1 MLERKKRGVPMAH
14 PLSRLSGHLVH
25 GRDRAEAFAMSV
37 HRNADGRWF
46 AKWYDA
52 GKEKRKYF
60 GKDAVAQVAAQRY
73 DEKIKRDKGKIPTVP
88 GGLTVA
94 DVLQHYHTHHAVE
107 TSTGK
112 MDHYRITRVL
122 IPLMGGIHVEALTS
136 VELNRYVALRLEDG
150 KKRSTIAR
158 DLGLL
163 RAAMNWA
170 ENQDPPLIFHNTI
183 RNFRIQQKR
192 AAEVPIPPGRGEV
205 DRLIKAS
212 PPHLL
217 RAILI
222 CWCCGLRPGGEVGR
236 LRWSDY
242 NRERNELRVLSAKK
256 GRAAVRFIPLNPDLA
271 KVLDLWLASDASK
284 APKDLDLAQIPIVHY
299 RFQAVESLKTA
310 WAHAKKQAG
319 ITRKLRPYDLR
330 HAWFTQ
336 ALQLGGDIKA
346 ISELGGHS
354 RVDTTLRFYD
364 HVTQQRHRTAMEKIQ
379 WVTADTILSL
389 LSSDKPTNLLPSG
402 IDKKEEPSQG

>member
-1 MLERKKRGVPMAH
+1 
-14 PLSRLSGHLVH
+14 
-25 GRDRAEAFAMSV
+25 MSV
-37 HRNADGRWF
+37 HKNPEGRWF
-46 AKWYDA
+46 CKWYE
-52 GKEKRKYF
+52 GGREKRKYF
-60 GKDAVAQVAAQRY
+60 GFDSIARVAAQRH

-94 DVLQHYHTHHAVE
+94 EVLQHYHTHHPVE
-107 TSTGK
+107 TSTAK
-112 MDHYRITRVL
+112 MDYYKITRIIL
-122 IPLMGGIHVEALTS
+122 PIMGAIHAEALTS
-136 VELNRYVALRLEDG
+136 VELNRYVALRLEAG
-150 KKRSTIAR
+150 KKRSTIVR

-170 ENQDPPLIFHNTI
+170 QTQDPPLIFHNAV
-183 RNFRIQQKR
+183 RNFRIQQGR
-192 AAEVPIPPGRGEV
+192 SAEVPIPPGRGEI

-222 CWCCGLRPGGEVGR
+222 SWCCGLRPGGEVAR

-242 NRERNELRVLSAKK
+242 SRESKELRVVSAKK
-256 GRAAVRFIPLNPDLA
+256 GRAAVRFIPLTQDLSM
-271 KVLDLWLASDASK
+271 VLDLWLESDSK
-284 APKDLDLAQIPIVHY
+284 GADEDQDVEQLPIVNY
-299 RFQAVESLKTA
+299 RGRPVDSLKTA
-310 WAHAKKQAG
+310 WARAKKQAG
-319 ITRKLRPYDLR
+319 ITRRLRPYDLR

-379 WVTADTILSL
+379 GVAADTILSL
-389 LSSDKPTNLLPSG
+389 LSSDTVSDQPPSTNNNKP
-402 IDKKEEPSQG
+402 KPSQG